1 MQNFDWLKH
10 NGKQIATLR
19 GIAVLMVF
27 FSHLNLNLSKEL
39 LFISGRIGVVLF
51 FLISGLLAYSSRYKK
66 SLKQYIFNR
75 FCRMYPVYW
84 LLLILACIT
93 FEKQFSIM
101 QVLTNF
107 TLFQEF
113 LGHKSILGASWM
125 MPIQIIFFIFIG
137 IYGVKS
143 LFAQVN
149 IKSLSLANIEVI
161 MVITSLLT
169 ILCGALR
176 YFTNKPW
183 PTDIFLLINVSFLG
197 ILYYKK
203 VQRDLPVRIYTMLFL
218 FEVSLLLGGYL
229 SYGKGLEYGNWISYF
244 LAYNL
249 GFLLF
254 ISVIFLRV
262 NLNLFIKLGEIGFTF
277 FLGAEIPYSLIKK
290 VCDLESSGFAG
301 FQDVIIKFAAAIVFS
316 MLVTKLVE
324 IPILKWSKNIE
335 KSIS

>member
-19 GIAVLMVF
+19 GIAVLLVF

-183 PTDIFLLINVSFLG
+183 PTAIFLLMNVSFLG

-290 VCDLESSGFAG
+290 V
-301 FQDVIIKFAAAIVFS
+301 
-316 MLVTKLVE
+316 
-324 IPILKWSKNIE
+324 
-335 KSIS
+335 

>member
-183 PTDIFLLINVSFLG
+183 PTAIFLYQ
-197 ILYYKK
+197 LY
-203 VQRDLPVRIYTMLFL
+203 
-218 FEVSLLLGGYL
+218 S
-229 SYGKGLEYGNWISYF
+229 
-244 LAYNL
+244 
-249 GFLLF
+249 
-254 ISVIFLRV
+254 
-262 NLNLFIKLGEIGFTF
+262 
-277 FLGAEIPYSLIKK
+277 
-290 VCDLESSGFAG
+290 
-301 FQDVIIKFAAAIVFS
+301 
-316 MLVTKLVE
+316 
-324 IPILKWSKNIE
+324 
-335 KSIS
+335 